1 MPERTN
7 NKPALSARQDA
18 FCRAL
23 VEGRSGAAAAAMAG
37 YAEGSAKVAASRLL
51 TKDNVK
57 RRVAELRTEAQ
68 ERHIVTVDNVVR
80 DLITLRDEAR
90 AAKQYAAAA
99 KCQQLV
105 GMTIGSFVDRRE
117 ISTPR
122 EALDTELEQ
131 LAAQLGMSADDLAR
145 RLMN

>member
-1 MPERTN
+1 VCRLAQDRDRTHG
-7 NKPALSARQDA
+7 KHVRSADAPAPDTRP
-18 FCRAL
+18 
-23 VEGRSGAAAAAMAG
+23 AA
-37 YAEGSAKVAASRLL
+37 
-51 TKDNVK
+51 
-57 RRVAELRTEAQ
+57 